1 MIFFAANQFNFGGN
15 MVSYVL
21 YDGDLYRIFIGNENT
36 GTAQLVSKYLSTSMG
51 AAILKKGEQDRQRDQ
66 QLLVHDSY
74 LHTQL
79 NKNDCWKILEAEDIV
94 SKKDCYRIRCLI
106 EKGRSR
112 KKCRKSLYIRPGYN
126 NYDQLIRCAGMHL
139 LWRQTRCRIK
149 KDQALPGQYL
159 RALDTRRKSP
169 FSSKR

>member
-1 MIFFAANQFNFGGN
+1 MIYFSANQFNFGGN

-21 YDGDLYRIFIGNENT
+21 YDGDLYRIFIGNEST
-36 GTAQLVSKYLSTSMG
+36 GTAQLVSKYLSSSMG

-66 QLLVHDSY
+66 QLLVQGSY

-79 NKNDCWKILEAEDIV
+79 NKNDCWKILEVEDIV

-112 KKCRKSLYIRPGYN
+112 KQEMPGEN
-126 NYDQLIRCAGMHL
+126 LRRSRAEAREL
-139 LWRQTRCRIK
+139 QT
-149 KDQALPGQYL
+149 
-159 RALDTRRKSP
+159 
-169 FSSKR
+169 SKRREAVQKPEQE